1 MDKTSGKITLPWKLG
16 INRLKLAEYEDN
28 IARKQSPDLIDL
40 IAVIFSLMTI

>member
-1 MDKTSGKITLPWKLG
+1 MKKSLNRSLLG

-40 IAVIFSLMTI
+40 IAVIFSLVTK